1 MVLFAS
7 IILVLLAILC
17 CCFGAFL
24 SQRKKAKD
32 QERALGILY
41 EQLMRTQEG
50 PLLDSKDA
58 KMPKLP
64 LDQRLHQLPYK
75 KNFELDKKCLEIGHR
90 VGHFMTCHI
99 AKE

>member
-7 IILVLLAILC
+7 VILVLLAILC
-17 CCFGAFL
+17 CCFCAFL
-24 SQRKKAKD
+24 KQRRKAKE

-50 PLLDSKDA
+50 PLMDA

-64 LDQRLHQLPYK
+64 LDQRLHQLPYN
-75 KNFELDKKCLEIGHR
+75 KNFELDRKCLEVGHR
-90 VGHFMTCHI
+90 VGHFIIYHI